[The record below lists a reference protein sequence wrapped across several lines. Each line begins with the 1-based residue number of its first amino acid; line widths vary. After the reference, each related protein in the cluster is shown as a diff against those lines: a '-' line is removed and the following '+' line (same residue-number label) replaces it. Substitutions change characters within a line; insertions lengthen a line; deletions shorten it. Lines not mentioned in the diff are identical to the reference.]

1 MGMKKGIQTA
11 AWIGKLIA
19 GGVLFALGFNL
30 FLVPNGLNA
39 GGLSGL
45 AMVLV
50 HLLDFGSV
58 GAVTAV
64 VNLPLFLFGGKK
76 IGKWFFIGSLIGM
89 AALSAAI
96 DLLASLPVPE
106 TEPLIAALYGGA
118 LCGIGIGIVFAAGAS
133 TGGSDIVVRLLKMRY
148 QHVPIGMIS
157 MCFDLTVAVLTG
169 LVFQDISRTLYSGVA
184 IFITGKVIDAVV
196 YRFDYS
202 KVAIIVSRQ
211 YDAIACAVGQKLDRG
226 ATFLH
231 GQGVYSGNETKV
243 VLTAVK
249 RQQIAELK
257 ALVVE
262 IDPDAFI
269 IVQEAH
275 QVLGDGFA
283 RYSKDSL

>member
-1 MGMKKGIQTA
+1 MKKA
-11 AWIGKLIA
+11 AKIAFWTIKLAA
-19 GGVLFALGFNL
+19 GGCLFALGFDL

-50 HLLDFGSV
+50 HLLGFGSV
-58 GAVTAV
+58 GAVTTV
-64 VNLPLFLFGGKK
+64 INLPLFLVGGRK
-76 IGKWFFIGSLIGM
+76 IGKTFFVGSLIGM
-89 AALSAAI
+89 LTLSVAI
-96 DLLASLPVPE
+96 DALTVLPVPDV
-106 TEPLIAALYGGA
+106 EPLIAVLYGGV
-118 LCGIGIGIVFAAGAS
+118 LCGVGLGIVFVNGAS
-133 TGGSDIVVRLLKMRY
+133 TGGSDIVVRLLKMRF
-148 QHVPIGMIS
+148 QHVPIGMIN
-157 MCFDLTVAVLTG
+157 MCFDLAVAVLTG
-169 LVFQDISRTLYSGVA
+169 LVFWDASRALYSGVA
-184 IFITGKVIDAVV
+184 IFVTGKVIDAVV

-202 KVAIIVSRQ
+202 KVAIIISKRH
-211 YDAIACAVGQKLDRG
+211 DEIAYAVGRKLNRG

-262 IDPDAFI
+262 IDPNAFI
-269 IVQEAH
+269 ILQEAH